1 VLQAAAQIVF
11 FLRGHLGEELVLQL
25 VVGDTLAAIEL
36 AEVAAC
42 ASDAHQSFEEKEGVK
57 GDGSGSEATI
67 GIIEQLIGSELMMG
81 VMTLP
86 TLRRAGDIEEVGQ
99 FRSAL
104 G

>member
-1 VLQAAAQIVF
+1 M
-11 FLRGHLGEELVLQL
+11 LQL

-36 AEVAAC
+36 TEVAAC
-42 ASDAHQSFEEKEGVK
+42 SSHAHLSLEEKEGVK
-57 GDGSGSEATI
+57 GDGIGSEAAI
-67 GIIEQLIGSELMMG
+67 GIIEQLIGRELMMG

-86 TLRRAGDIEEVGQ
+86 TLRRTGDIEEVGQ